1 VAGWRAVAAKHGID
15 GHEIRLFSEAFESL
29 A

>member
-1 VAGWRAVAAKHGID
+1 MAKWRAVAAKHGID
-15 GHEIRLFSEAFESL
+15 GHEIRLFSEAFQSL